1 MTDTS
6 PSQLSNTV
14 ISRYNNVNK
23 ARRYPPADGSS
34 INKIAADLRP
44 SADWSSV
51 HTLPNQHRLRGAVP
65 GVVCPVCFAFV
76 WPIACKYDV
85 ICRTGNT

>member
-1 MTDTS
+1 MMMIWNDRHV
-6 PSQLSNTV
+6 SQPTEQ
-14 ISRYNNVNK
+14 RYNNVNK

-51 HTLPNQHRLRGAVP
+51 HTSLVAG
-65 GVVCPVCFAFV
+65 G
-76 WPIACKYDV
+76 
-85 ICRTGNT
+85 G